1 MEVDKMKLRRREDF
15 IVQYD
20 MINDELVI
28 FDTKTKKKYAFNID
42 VLLDTFLNIKLKR
55 IKYEE

>member
-1 MEVDKMKLRRREDF
+1 MGKLRKREDF
-15 IVQYD
+15 AVEYD
-20 MINDELVI
+20 MVNDKLIV
-28 FDTKTKKKYAFNID
+28 FDVKTKIRHAFSID